1 MAKGQ
6 KQETFMKAGKHYW
19 VITVNIFEVSFTYF
33 FTLQVIYKS
42 TSVKQLISIDL
53 KNNLE
58 KKKKQN
64 RKAKLRIFFYV

>member
-58 KKKKQN
+58 KKKSKTGRQN
-64 RKAKLRIFFYV
+64 